1 MPDSPLKNQIAL
13 VTGASSGIGRATAH
27 RIAELG
33 GNLIL
38 SARRKERLDQIA
50 AEIHKVFGVETHVLP
65 IDVRRASDVEES
77 IAGLPESWR
86 SIDILINNA
95 GLARGLRPIFEAR
108 LDEID
113 DMVDTNIKGLVY
125 VTRAVVPG
133 MIERGRGHIVNIGST
148 AGHEVYPGGVVYAA
162 TKHAVGALSRGMK
175 LDLHG
180 TSVRVSLVDPGITE
194 TEFSLIRYEGDTE
207 RARSV
212 YEGMTPLTDEDV
224 AEAIVYCLL
233 QPPHVNV
240 SNVLVTPV
248 DQSSV
253 FMINRRA

>member
-133 MIERGRGHIVNIGST
+133 MIERSRGHIVNIGST

>member
-148 AGHEVYPGGVVYAA
+148 AGHEVYPGGIVYAA

>member
-65 IDVRRASDVEES
+65 IDVRRASYVEES

>member
-148 AGHEVYPGGVVYAA
+148 AGHEVYPGGRCLCCYQARGRCPIQRDE
-162 TKHAVGALSRGMK
+162 TGSSWHIGESQSGRSRN
-175 LDLHG
+175 H
-180 TSVRVSLVDPGITE
+180 
-194 TEFSLIRYEGDTE
+194 
-207 RARSV
+207 
-212 YEGMTPLTDEDV
+212 
-224 AEAIVYCLL
+224 
-233 QPPHVNV
+233 
-240 SNVLVTPV
+240 
-248 DQSSV
+248 
-253 FMINRRA
+253 